1 MGKYD
6 KEVKKIYNT
15 YKPETVT
22 SHDEFLK
29 NNKNVFSNMVSVIK
43 EYRSRYI
50 PKSKVI
56 QYLDEIENAGDYK
69 KVIDDIRNNIL
80 EETISVETILAK
92 LYDSANII
100 LAMVSFISEK
110 NTQEIL
116 ENIYSL
122 YLKKNDSYGDAWHKR
137 GSYGIYTELERKV
150 FRFNNVVQHK
160 LEVKNDESIEDT
172 LMDTLNYITF
182 FIICLK
188 YVDPDMHDGE

>member
-29 NNKNVFSNMVSVIK
+29 NNKNVFSNLVSVIK

-100 LAMVSFISEK
+100 LTMVSFISEK

-122 YLKKNDSYGDAWHKR
+122 YSVSYTH
-137 GSYGIYTELERKV
+137 L
-150 FRFNNVVQHK
+150 
-160 LEVKNDESIEDT
+160 T
-172 LMDTLNYITF
+172 LPT
-182 FIICLK
+182 ICS
-188 YVDPDMHDGE
+188 V

>member
-29 NNKNVFSNMVSVIK
+29 NNKNVFSNLVSVIK

-100 LAMVSFISEK
+100 LTMVSFISEK

-182 FIICLK
+182 LL
-188 YVDPDMHDGE
+188 YA

>member
-29 NNKNVFSNMVSVIK
+29 NNKNVFSNLVSVIK

-100 LAMVSFISEK
+100 LTMVSFISEK
-110 NTQEIL
+110 IHKK
-116 ENIYSL
+116 
-122 YLKKNDSYGDAWHKR
+122 YLK
-137 GSYGIYTELERKV
+137 IYI
-150 FRFNNVVQHK
+150 H
-160 LEVKNDESIEDT
+160 
-172 LMDTLNYITF
+172 YI
-182 FIICLK
+182 
-188 YVDPDMHDGE
+188 